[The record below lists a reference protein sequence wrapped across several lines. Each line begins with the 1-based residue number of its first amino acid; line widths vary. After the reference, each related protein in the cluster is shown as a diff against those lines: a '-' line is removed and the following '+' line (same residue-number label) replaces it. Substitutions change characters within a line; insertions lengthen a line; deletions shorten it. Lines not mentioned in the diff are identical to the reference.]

1 MQLARFAVVSSLI
14 FYAGAI
20 PGALQRRAV
29 AFVDPPINGGS
40 MLDNGLYILS
50 GSRFEC

>member
-40 MLDNGLYILS
+40 MLDNGRYILS